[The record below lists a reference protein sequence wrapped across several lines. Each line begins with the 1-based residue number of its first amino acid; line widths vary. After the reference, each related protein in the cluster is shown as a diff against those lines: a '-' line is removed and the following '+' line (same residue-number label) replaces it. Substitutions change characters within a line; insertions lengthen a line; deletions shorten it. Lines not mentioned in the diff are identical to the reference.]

1 MYLDVF
7 EPHVLYE
14 PFIHTKVVNL
24 VGLCY
29 FELHRSEIHYRFN
42 VKRFSAWIIT
52 DHRSVG

>member
-29 FELHRSEIHYRFN
+29 FELHRSKIHYRFN
-42 VKRFSAWIIT
+42 VKRFTARIIT